1 MIPDMRTAA
10 IYKRLST
17 PLTYFAVLLF
27 LAAVPAAVFA
37 GDDWQPIRQD
47 ELKMTSEPSQ
57 PGAAAVV
64 LYREE
69 NNDDNERY
77 EYNYRRIK
85 IFTEQGK
92 KYADVKI
99 PYDDKYMHISDVKAR
114 TIHADGTIVPF
125 SGKLLD
131 STLVKG
137 KGIKILQ
144 KTLTLPDVQ
153 VGSIIEYKYKVR
165 WQEGIAYA
173 PHWDVQD
180 ELLQKHSL
188 FSFTPFKGQVMAEDG
203 TYAHVA
209 WTTEYLP
216 SSAELKNKG
225 QRIEL
230 QMDNVPAFQAEE
242 LAPPENELKMRV
254 RFYYASDNTRNSEE
268 FWDRAGVNWSKHVEK
283 FIGRHSDT
291 EAAARQ
297 LVLPTDNSEQKLQ
310 KLYARVQQLDNLTY
324 KRDRTVEEAK
334 KENYKDNKGV
344 DDVLRQ
350 NSGDRDEIARLFVA
364 MARAIGFNAQI
375 IRVSRRDE
383 NFFSDKL
390 LDFDQ
395 LTSEIAVVHADGKD
409 LYLDPGTR
417 HCPYGILYWT
427 RSGVRGLLEDGKKA
441 QFVTTPA
448 PKAKDAVTQRL
459 AAVTLSEDG
468 SLTGKLRILFQGQ
481 EALTH
486 RIDERLNDE
495 AGRTKDL
502 EEEVRAW
509 LPNTATVH
517 LLSVKGWDSQDESID
532 ASFSLEVPGYAAA
545 TGKRLLMNSD
555 FFTSNEKQPFVHDK
569 RINPVYF
576 PYPYVTIDSISINL
590 PPGLQIESMPKER
603 QVSDEVGAY
612 LVKCKSTGQ
621 KLTYD
626 RQFMVGAFYIPIK
639 YYPTVKSLYE
649 QVKAS
654 DDEPTILRAA
664 TIAQK

>member
-1 MIPDMRTAA
+1 MFLFTQMGVLRR
-10 IYKRLST
+10 YRSLS
-17 PLTYFAVLLF
+17 LAF
-27 LAAVPAAVFA
+27 LATVLFIAAMPATLFA
-37 GDDWQPIRQD
+37 GDDWQPIRPD
-47 ELKMTSEPSQ
+47 ELKMTSDPSQ
-57 PGAAAVV
+57 PGAAAMI

-69 NNDDNERY
+69 NNDDNEHY
-77 EYNYRRIK
+77 EYSYRRIK
-85 IFTEQGK
+85 ILTEQGK

-99 PYDDKYMHISDVKAR
+99 PYDNKYSHISDVKAR

-125 SGKLLD
+125 TGKLLD
-131 STLVKG
+131 STLIKG

-153 VGSIIEYKYKVR
+153 VGSIIEYKYKMR
-165 WQEGIAYA
+165 WEEGIAYA

-180 ELLQKHSL
+180 ELLQKHAL
-188 FSFTPFKGQVMAEDG
+188 FSFTPFKGEVMAEDG
-203 TYAHVA
+203 SYAHVA

-225 QRIEL
+225 PRIEL
-230 QMDNVPAFQAEE
+230 QLDNIPAFEAEE
-242 LAPPENELKMRV
+242 MEPPENELKMRV
-254 RFYYASDNTRNSEE
+254 RFYYASANFRNSEE
-268 FWDRAGVNWSKHVEK
+268 FWNRSGVNWSKHAEK
-283 FIGRHSDT
+283 FMGRHSDVD
-291 EAAARQ
+291 AAARQ
-297 LVLPTDNSEQKLQ
+297 LVLPTDNTEQKLR

-324 KRDRTVEEAK
+324 KRDRTAEEAK

-350 NSGDRDEIARLFVA
+350 NSGDRDEITRLFVA
-364 MARAIGFNAQI
+364 MARAVGLNAQI
-375 IRVSRRDE
+375 VRVSRRDE

-409 LYLDPGTR
+409 VYLDPGTR
-417 HCPYGILYWT
+417 YCPYGILYWT
-427 RSGVRGLLEDGKKA
+427 RSGVRGLLENGKNA
-441 QFVTTPA
+441 QFVTTPV
-448 PKAKDAVTQRL
+448 PRPKDAVTQRL
-459 AAVTLSEDG
+459 AAVTLAEDG

-486 RIDERLNDE
+486 RIDERLNDD

-532 ASFSLEVPGYAAA
+532 ASFSVEVPGYAAA
-545 TGKRLLMNSD
+545 TGKRLLLNSD
-555 FFTSNEKQPFVHDK
+555 FFTANEKQPFVHDK

-576 PYPYVTIDSISINL
+576 PYPYVTIDSISITL
-590 PPGLQIESMPKER
+590 PPGLQVESMPKEH

-654 DDEPTILRAA
+654 DDQPTILRTTA
-664 TIAQK
+664 IAQK